1 MNIDPTVCYEA
12 LRTHDR
18 RFDGVFFV
26 AVRTTKIYCR
36 TVCKAQ
42 VPRFENCGFHP
53 SAASAEKAGYRPCL
67 RCRPELAPGHSSVDA
82 VSRQA
87 AFAMSRIEDGALS
100 NGGVDQ
106 LASEMGIT
114 SRHLRRVVESEYGV
128 APIELAQT
136 QRLLMAK
143 RLLTD
148 TNLPLTTVAL
158 ASGFSSL
165 RRFNALFLE
174 RYRMNPSQ
182 LRKEKKSE
190 TESDTFACELT
201 FRTPYDWNSI
211 LAFLRHRASPGVEF
225 VDDEKYMRTVASAG
239 HQGWISVE
247 LSKKQDALR
256 VTVSNSLAPV
266 LLNVI
271 AKVKRLFDLQTT
283 PSIIEEHLGVLAKH
297 SPGLRVPGAFDGF
310 EVAVR
315 AILGQQVSVK
325 GATVLAGRVA
335 KLLGQ
340 KIETP
345 FAELN
350 ILTPTA
356 SAMAR
361 VEPKA
366 LAALG
371 IIGTRTASLIQLAKC
386 IDNGDFILE
395 PGSDVETTKTLMKEI
410 PGIGDWTAEYVAMR
424 CLDWPDAFPY
434 SDLGIKK
441 ALGLKA
447 DKAIL
452 ETAEAWRPWR
462 SYAAMHLW
470 KSLERS

>member
-1 MNIDPTVCYEA
+1 
-12 LRTHDR
+12 
-18 RFDGVFFV
+18 FDGVFFV

-87 AFAMSRIEDGALS
+87 AYAMSRIEDGALS
-100 NGGVDQ
+100 EGGVDQ

-114 SRHLRRVVESEYGV
+114 SRHLRRIVESEYGV
-128 APIELAQT
+128 TPIELAQT

-148 TNLPLTTVAL
+148 TNLPLTAIAM
-158 ASGFSSL
+158 ASGFLSL

-174 RYRMNPSQ
+174 RYRMNPSR
-182 LRKEKKSE
+182 LRKEKNVESE
-190 TESDTFACELT
+190 SGTFGCELS

-211 LAFLRHRASPGVEF
+211 LGFLRYRASPGVEF
-225 VDDEKYMRTVASAG
+225 VDDQKYMRTVSSGG

-247 LSKKQDALR
+247 LSTKQDALR

-266 LLNVI
+266 LLTVI
-271 AKVKRLFDLQTT
+271 AKVKRLFDLQAT
-283 PSIIEEHLGVLAKH
+283 PAIIEDHLGTLAKAY
-297 SPGLRVPGAFDGF
+297 PGLRVPGAFDGF
-310 EVAVR
+310 EVAAR

-335 KLLGQ
+335 KLLGE

-350 ILTPTA
+350 LLSPNA
-356 SAMAR
+356 KSMAN
-361 VEPKA
+361 VDPKA
-366 LAALG
+366 LSALG
-371 IIGTRTASLIQLAKC
+371 IIGTRTASLIQLAKH
-386 IDNGDFILE
+386 IDSGAFNLE
-395 PGSDVETTKTLMKEI
+395 PGSDVEATKAAMKEI
-410 PGIGDWTAEYVAMR
+410 AGIGDWTAEYVAMR
-424 CLDWPDAFPY
+424 CLNWPDAFPY

-441 ALGLKA
+441 ALGLKS
-447 DKAIL
+447 DKAII

-470 KSLERS
+470 KSLEK